1 MDSVVGWLVVL
12 AVVAVV
18 AAAAGGALGATRYR
32 RRLVAELSEVTDR
45 RGFGVPA
52 RLHDQVQLIRRLAT
66 AADERAAAA
75 RATEERLRGVLEG
88 LPPAVLLVD
97 PAGEVRQANHEGE
110 RLLSGRH
117 GDVLVMDAVQSL
129 LPTVGAESDPHV
141 SGHVDLAGPPRRNL
155 AIDIRYLAD
164 GDRLVIVEDV
174 TERRRLEEVR
184 RDFVANI
191 SHELKTP
198 IGAIALLAETMC
210 DEDDP
215 EVLGRLSERVHREA
229 LRVGSTID
237 DLLLLSRLEFAA
249 ASSVQQVPVSS
260 VIGEA
265 VDRVHTA
272 ADARGIT
279 LRVEQADATLSVPG
293 DRGQLVS
300 AIYNLLDNAV
310 KYSDDDAV
318 VTVRA
323 AASDGSVAIDVADTG
338 IGIPARDLERVFERF
353 YRVDRARS
361 RSTGGTGLGLAI
373 VRHVAHNHGGTVAV
387 SSREGEGSTF
397 SLRLPAAGAEAAA

>member
-1 MDSVVGWLVVL
+1 MRSVLGWLMVL
-12 AVVAVV
+12 AVVAVSAV
-18 AAAAGGALGATRYR
+18 AVGVVIGATRYR
-32 RRLVAELSEVTDR
+32 RRLVAELSEVIGR
-45 RGFGVPA
+45 RGVRVPA
-52 RLHDQVQLIRRLAT
+52 RLHDQVQLINRLAT
-66 AADERAAAA
+66 EADERTAAA

-88 LPPAVLLVD
+88 FPPAVLLVD
-97 PAGEVRQANHEGE
+97 PAGEVREANREGE

-117 GDVLVMDAVQSL
+117 GDVLVMDAVRSL
-129 LPTVGAESDPHV
+129 LPTVGAASDPHV

-164 GDRLVIVEDV
+164 GDRLVIVEDI

-215 EVLGRLSERVHREA
+215 ALLGRLSDRVHREA

-237 DLLLLSRLEFAA
+237 DLLLLSRLESAA
-249 ASSVQQVPVSS
+249 PSPVQQVPVSS

-265 VDRVHTA
+265 VDRVRTA
-272 ADARGIT
+272 ADARGVT
-279 LRVEQADATLSVPG
+279 LRVEQADASLTVPG
-293 DRGQLVS
+293 DRGQCVS
-300 AIYNLLDNAV
+300 AVCNLLDNAV
-310 KYSDDDAV
+310 KYSDGGAV

-323 AASDGSVAIDVADTG
+323 AASDGSVVIDVVDTG

-397 SLRLPAAGAEAAA
+397 SLRLPVAGPSVSA